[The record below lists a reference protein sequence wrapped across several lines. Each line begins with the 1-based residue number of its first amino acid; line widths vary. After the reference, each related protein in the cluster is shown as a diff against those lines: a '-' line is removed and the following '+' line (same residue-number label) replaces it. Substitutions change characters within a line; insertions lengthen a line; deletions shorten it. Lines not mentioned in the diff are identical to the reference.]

1 MVWLFVSSSF
11 ERRITDVMV
20 PSGFYSFHPGL
31 YFPAKE
37 NKKQKRIFAG
47 SHFLK
52 FVSIVRTH

>member
-37 NKKQKRIFAG
+37 NKKTKRDYLLAHTF
-47 SHFLK
+47 
-52 FVSIVRTH
+52 